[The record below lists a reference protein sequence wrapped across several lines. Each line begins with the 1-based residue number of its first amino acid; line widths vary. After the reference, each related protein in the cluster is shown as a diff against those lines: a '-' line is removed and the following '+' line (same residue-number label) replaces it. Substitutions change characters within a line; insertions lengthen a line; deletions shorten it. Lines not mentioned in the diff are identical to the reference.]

1 MPEGACVIRY
11 AGKRGDTWF
20 VKYLDASGRQV
31 KERLGKASEGWNRKR
46 AEAELRVRLVS
57 VERDGYRRPEP
68 TRFETFAREWLDD
81 YPTAKGLKLSTVEGY
96 AAIVERHLIPAFGT
110 VKLAEID
117 LEPVE
122 RYVASKR
129 RAGLKPR
136 TVNRHLNVL
145 SRVLASAA
153 NRGLV
158 RGNVVSLVERPN
170 EQEVE
175 WRILDPAEVR
185 EVERKWRDHIAA
197 AEKELEE
204 RAWRETARVVFLT
217 VAEAGLRRG
226 EITGLRWRAVSL
238 ADPEGAS
245 VRVTETFVRGATT
258 SPKSEAGRRTIP
270 ISSHLAAELFDHRGR
285 SAYDGDD
292 DLVFPSP
299 HRGSPLNP
307 KRYAE
312 TFREVLKLAK
322 IDGHVRP
329 FHDGRHSSITNA
341 ARHGRNDL
349 ALMTL
354 AGHSDFRTTRRYI
367 HLAGEMFRGEADRM
381 GRALWGENRSGTK
394 NRYQNPDS
402 SPALETEGA
411 A

>member
-20 VKYLDASGRQV
+20 VKYRDATGRQV
-31 KERLGKASEGWNRKR
+31 KEWLGKAGEGWNRKR
-46 AEAELRVRLVS
+46 AEAELRARLVS

-81 YPTAKGLKLSTVEGY
+81 YPTARGLKRSTVEGY
-96 AAIVERHLIPAFGT
+96 TAIVETHLIPAFGAL
-110 VKLAEID
+110 KLAEID
-117 LEPVE
+117 LERVE

-145 SRVLASAA
+145 SRVLTSAA
-153 NRGLV
+153 KRGLV
-158 RGNVVSLVERPN
+158 RGNVVSLVERPD

-175 WRILDPAEVR
+175 WRILDPTEVR
-185 EVERKWRDHIAA
+185 EVERKWRHHIAA
-197 AEKELEE
+197 AEKESEE

-226 EITGLRWRAVSL
+226 EVAGLRWRAVSL
-238 ADPEGAS
+238 ADPDGAA
-245 VRVTETFVRGATT
+245 VRVAETFVRGATT
-258 SPKSEAGRRTIP
+258 SPKSEAGRRTVP

-285 SAYDGDD
+285 STYDGDD
-292 DLVFPSP
+292 NLVFPSP

-312 TFREVLKLAK
+312 TLRDVLKLAK
-322 IDGHVRP
+322 INGYVRP

-341 ARHGRNDL
+341 ARHGRTDL

-354 AGHSDFRTTRRYI
+354 AGHSDSRVTRRYI
-367 HLAGEMFRGEADRM
+367 HLAGEMFRDEADRM
-381 GRALWGENRSGTK
+381 GRALWGENGSSTK
-394 NRYQNPDS
+394 KRYQDADP
-402 SPALETEGA
+402 SPVLETEGTA
-411 A
+411 